1 MKKYMRL
8 LSTDFKNIG
17 RDPLLIFSSAAPLLL
32 LAVMRFGVP
41 LTAVLLQNYL
51 SFNLK
56 EYYVLIA
63 LFLSLLPSMLW
74 GFMTAFL
81 SLDEHDSRISS
92 YLFITP
98 LRKSGYLCYRL
109 SFPLLF
115 SCFFTV
121 LLLAFNGLIF
131 FSVVQVLFYAGFSS
145 LLGLFFFLTMVTFA
159 HNKVEGLA
167 LGKALGV
174 VLLGPVA
181 GYLLPVPLKYIGGI
195 FPAFWSSELILAFRN
210 GTAPLQLILIMSI
223 AFCVHLVPLIFLFKR
238 YLIKLD

>member
-1 MKKYMRL
+1 MKKYICL
-8 LSTDFKNIG
+8 LSSDFKNIG
-17 RDPLLIFSSAAPLLL
+17 RDPLLILASAAPLLL

-41 LTAVLLQNYL
+41 LAAELLRTYV
-51 SFNLK
+51 SFNLE

-63 LFLSLLPSMLW
+63 LFLSLLPAMLW

-81 SLDEHDSRISS
+81 SLDEHDSGISS

-121 LLLAFNGLIF
+121 LMLGLNGLIYF
-131 FSVVQVLFYAGFSS
+131 TVVQVLFYAGFSS
-145 LLGLFFFLTMVTFA
+145 LLGLFFFLTMITFA

-195 FPAFWSSELILAFRN
+195 FPPFWSSELILALRN
-210 GTAPLQLILIMSI
+210 GTAVLQLSLIMSV
-223 AFCVHLVPLIFLFKR
+223 ALCVHLVPLIFLFKR
-238 YLIKLD
+238 YVRSIR